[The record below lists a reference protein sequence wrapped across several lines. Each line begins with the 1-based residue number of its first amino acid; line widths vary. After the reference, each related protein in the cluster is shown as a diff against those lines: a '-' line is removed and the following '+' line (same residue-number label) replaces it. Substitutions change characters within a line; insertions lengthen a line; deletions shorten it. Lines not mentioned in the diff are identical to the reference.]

1 MPGPFGLSQPVA
13 ESPLVEVEL
22 VDAVIIPGVAFD
34 ACGRR
39 LGYGGGYY
47 DRLLPSLGAGCT
59 RIGFAFAEQILA
71 EIPAEPHDA
80 VVDLVV
86 TQNGVIR
93 PPARER

>member
-34 ACGRR
+34 ACGSR

-47 DRLLPSLGAGCT
+47 DRLLPRLGPDCM

-93 PPARER
+93 PPARES